1 MVFMEHDADRIRET
15 QYVLGHMRR
24 NCRHSLWRV
33 EQLLQRVAMRLTHIA
48 SWSLMDAYSEDLRKK
63 IVEAVEK
70 RGMKKSEAARLFGVS
85 LSSVKRYVR
94 KFRQGSSLSPGKA
107 PGKRPKIDECASRLL
122 EADLKE
128 RPFAKLRQRC
138 EYLRALAGLRVSRST
153 LCRAL
158 KRMGF
163 TRKKGQWVP
172 ASETNG

>member
-1 MVFMEHDADRIRET
+1 
-15 QYVLGHMRR
+15 
-24 NCRHSLWRV
+24 
-33 EQLLQRVAMRLTHIA
+33 
-48 SWSLMDAYSEDLRKK
+48 MDAYSEDLRRK
-63 IVEAVEK
+63 IVEAVE
-70 RGMKKSEAARLFGVS
+70 RRAMKKSEAARLFGVS

-107 PGKRPKIDECASRLL
+107 PGKRPKIDECARRLL

-128 RPFAKLRQRC
+128 RSFAKLRQRC

-158 KRMGF
+158 KRIGF